1 MAIAAPARVFGELMR
16 RHRATAGL
24 SQRELAGRSGLS
36 ERAVR
41 DLERGSRVPRNE
53 SVRLVAVALQLTG
66 DDLRVFLAAARP
78 DTVSAATVPPPVPGT
93 PAGDLVG
100 RDAELA
106 TLLDMVVGARHRL
119 VTVTGRAGIG
129 KSRLAAE
136 LVAALA
142 DHTDLT
148 VRTLDLSAVG
158 EPGLV
163 GELVADALGCGPSR
177 LPVVDRI
184 AAHLRGARAVLMID
198 RFEQVIDA
206 APVLTALVRRCP
218 GLSLVITSQRRL
230 QVRDE
235 RAVPLGPLAA
245 DAAMTLFARRA
256 AAAGPGFT
264 LDRDTAGIVATICR
278 AAEHLP
284 LAIELAA
291 ARTRLMHPAELAVR
305 LDRHLAVLAGGARD
319 LPVRHRSLR
328 AAIDASLEV
337 LEDGSRTLFR
347 WLGAFVGGAR
357 LADVEAVAADLGR
370 GHDWLLAGLTELTDM
385 HLLRVSA
392 EGATS
397 RYMFA
402 DSIAEVAAEH
412 LAAAEDRD
420 VVAWA
425 VAIRVLEQVRAGFDG
440 SAPALGNPDAATVR
454 HAVWWALK
462 REPGLLASSTVIAL
476 GRFHEATGR
485 LAEGRE
491 VLCRVAAAGH
501 AEGWVRASGLA
512 AMQGDIEAATDLAR
526 RGLRAAAPAE
536 HSVRSA
542 ALTQIAVAAIENGD
556 PATARTHL
564 REALVEA
571 RRAGDV
577 ATLGRVFNNLASA
590 SLERG
595 DARSAERQLRAA
607 LAAKRR
613 SDAGPLDLGRTLF
626 NLAEVCL
633 QQNRADTAVTWS
645 SQAVPLLQAAG
656 FARLAALSEATA
668 AQAEL
673 FRGRIDAAM
682 SAADR
687 AASLLPRDH
696 GDDRRIHTVVRLRS
710 SVVRHAAGELPAA
723 RDALREALSDS
734 LEHLSRDRD
743 EAADALQMHAGHLV
757 DRDPAVAAR
766 LLGASD
772 RLRRREPGR
781 LIPARRRTEQAARLA
796 LGDEDFAQCRHAG
809 AALDHEGLLALC
821 GQIAPLRQ
829 PPFVS

>member
-1 MAIAAPARVFGELMR
+1 MAIAAPAGALGELMR

-24 SQRELAGRSGLS
+24 SQRELAASSGLS

-53 SVRLVAVALQLTG
+53 SVRLAAAALQLTG

-78 DTVSAATVPPPVPGT
+78 DTVPAATVPPPVPDN
-93 PAGDLVG
+93 DLVG
-100 RDAELA
+100 RDTELA
-106 TLLDMVVGARHRL
+106 MLLDMMIGARHRL

-129 KSRLAAE
+129 KSRLATE

-142 DHTDLT
+142 GRTDLA

-158 EPGLV
+158 EPELV

-177 LPVVDRI
+177 LPVADRV
-184 AAHLRGARAVLMID
+184 AAHLRGARTVLAID

-206 APVLTALVRRCP
+206 APVLAALVRRCP
-218 GLSLVITSQRRL
+218 GLSLVVTSQRRL
-230 QVRDE
+230 QVRGE

-245 DAAMTLFARRA
+245 DAAMTLFTRRA
-256 AAAGPGFT
+256 AAAGPGFR
-264 LDRDTAGIVATICR
+264 LGRDTAGIVATICR

-291 ARTRLMHPAELAVR
+291 ARTRLMHPAELAAR
-305 LDRHLAVLAGGARD
+305 LDRHLTVLADGARD

-337 LEDGSRTLFR
+337 IEDGSLVLFR

-392 EGATS
+392 DGATS

-402 DSIAEVAAEH
+402 DSIAEVAAER
-412 LAAAEDRD
+412 LAAADDRD
-420 VVAWA
+420 A
-425 VAIRVLEQVRAGFDG
+425 VARAVAVRVLEQLRAGFDG

-454 HAVWWALK
+454 HAVRWALE

-491 VLCRVAAAGH
+491 MLSRVAAAGH
-501 AEGWVRASGLA
+501 AEGWVRAGGLA
-512 AMQGDIEAATDLAR
+512 AMQGDIEAAADLAR
-526 RGLRAAAPAE
+526 RGLRAAAPAD

-590 SLERG
+590 SVERG

-607 LAAKRR
+607 LTAKRR
-613 SDAGPLDLGRTLF
+613 SGAGPLDIGRTLF
-626 NLAEVCL
+626 NLAEICL
-633 QQNRADTAVTWS
+633 ELNQPDTAVTWS
-645 SQAVPLLQAAG
+645 SEAVPLLRAAG

-673 FRGRIDAAM
+673 IRGRVDAAM
-682 SAADR
+682 CAADR
-687 AASLLPRDH
+687 AARLLP
-696 GDDRRIHTVVRLRS
+696 GDDGDRRIHTLVRLRS

-734 LEHLSRDRD
+734 LEHLSRDR
-743 EAADALQMHAGHLV
+743 EEVADALQMHAGHV
-757 DRDPAVAAR
+757 VGRDPAVAAR

-772 RLRRREPGR
+772 RLRRRELGW
-781 LIPARRRTEQAARLA
+781 LVPARRRTEQAARLA
-796 LGDEDFAQCRHAG
+796 LGDEDFARCRQAG
-809 AALDHEGLLALC
+809 AALDHEGLVALC
-821 GQIAPLRQ
+821 DEIARLPQ
-829 PPFVS
+829 PPLVR